1 MWVVVHVFAGLAVAA
16 LVKEPVWLVAVLAF
30 GSHVPLDVI
39 PHWDYTVSRHPI
51 AWGWADFLAGL
62 ATLLVCLFALGM
74 PWWLVAMGPLSGAP
88 DFDVLVAAI
97 RGGEARH
104 WFPSH
109 WKSFPHGQAGPVS
122 GIAVQAVIVALCV
135 AAILAGRPY

>member
-1 MWVVVHVFAGLAVAA
+1 MWVVVHVYAGLAIAA

-30 GSHVPLDVI
+30 GSHVPLDLI

-51 AWGWADFLAGL
+51 LWGWVDFFAGL

-97 RGGEARH
+97 RGEEARH

-109 WKSFPHGQAGPVS
+109 WKGFPHGQCGPVP
-122 GIAVQAVIVALCV
+122 GVAVQAAIVALCI